1 MIKYDIGFTN
11 INMDNKVFT
20 IIELVDK
27 DHFKIKFE
35 ESGYETIAMRKELKN
50 GRIRDVYTP
59 YIFNLGYLGE
69 GKYSNKYDKKLYET
83 WRGMF
88 KRCYDEENRH
98 KNLTYKDCEVDD
110 IWFNLQNFGKWY
122 EDNFYQ
128 IEGEKMCLDKDI
140 LVKGNKIYSPN
151 TCIFVPKRINELFTK
166 TNKNRGKYPIGI
178 SWKEKNKKF
187 QVQCS
192 VVENERKTMK
202 YLGLYT
208 DLNEAFKVYKDFKE
222 NYIKQVADE
231 YKDKIPKKLYEA
243 MYSYKVEI
251 ND

>member
-1 MIKYDIGFTN
+1 MIEIREIHSKKDIKTF
-11 INMDNKVFT
+11 
-20 IIELVDK
+20 VD
-27 DHFKIKFE
+27 FP
-35 ESGYETIAMRKELKN
+35 T
-50 GRIRDVYTP
+50 
-59 YIFNLGYLGE
+59 
-69 GKYSNKYDKKLYET
+69 KLYKGVAEYSYPL
-83 WRGMF
+83 RMDELNMF
-88 KRCYDEENRH
+88 NPK
-98 KNLTYKDCEVDD
+98 KNLAYKDCEVDD

-208 DLNEAFKVYKDFKE
+208 DLDEAFKVYKDFKE

-231 YKDKIPKKLYEA
+231 YKDKIPEILYKA
-243 MYSYKVEI
+243 MYKYKVNI